1 MARGRRHVH
10 KYEKVNIGRKQDY
23 FVYMCRLT
31 DCTHRQIPEA
41 MLGKSCVCWG
51 CGKEF
56 VITVK
61 HLDVVKLK
69 CDSCRGMEVVLT
81 AEPVAPTPSSV
92 PSGKG
97 SLDVLLDKL
106 GMGKK
111 E

>member
-10 KYEKVNIGRKQDY
+10 KYEKVDIGRKAP
-23 FVYMCRLT
+23 FPIYMCRLI

-41 MLGKSCVCWG
+41 MPGKSCVCWG
-51 CGKEF
+51 CAKEF
-56 VITVK
+56 VVTVK
-61 HLDVVKLK
+61 HLDVNKLK
-69 CDSCRGMEVVLT
+69 CDSCRGMEVIPE
-81 AEPVAPTPSSV
+81 AEPPTIKT
-92 PSGKG
+92 SGKG